1 MLCPHCSHPFR
12 AQQVAAQRGKGL
24 DAQIQ
29 CPHCEAWLG
38 RSANLMRLKMLG
50 FYLGLVMLVVGYFLP
65 EWRNLTTPVAI
76 FAVMILLV
84 THMMDHLKVNQAPP
98 RQEMDDSEHR
108 QKYR

>member
-76 FAVMILLV
+76 FAEIGRAHV
-84 THMMDHLKVNQAPP
+84 
-98 RQEMDDSEHR
+98 
-108 QKYR
+108 

>member
-1 MLCPHCSHPFR
+1 MLCPHCSHSFR
-12 AQQVAAQRGKGL
+12 AAQVDAQRGKGL

-38 RSANLMRLKMLG
+38 RSAILMRLKILG
-50 FYLGLVMLVVGYFLP
+50 FYLGLLMLVLGYFLP
-65 EWRNLTTPVAI
+65 DWRNLTTPVAI

-84 THMMDHLKVNQAPP
+84 SHMMDHLKVIQAPP
-98 RQEMDDSEHR
+98 RQEVDDSEQR

>member
-1 MLCPHCSHPFR
+1 
-12 AQQVAAQRGKGL
+12 
-24 DAQIQ
+24 
-29 CPHCEAWLG
+29 
-38 RSANLMRLKMLG
+38 MRLKMLG